1 MFRWEFIRR
10 QVRHKAFKRAVRN
23 REPYDTQGQVV
34 SVQGAIGNIVKGSIC
49 IHIPS
54 IKAFFH
60 RDRLFMAAHK
70 GDIYRNVKRVR
81 IREVKI
87 PDKAFGMDVLCEE
100 EEVLSLF
107 HDGEAKEG
115 LLKKV
120 KVEPSAARKRKPGPA
135 SAWRAELKR
144 WKTAS
149 NASGRSLAR
158 CWLKAEADGEPA
170 CRPKKSSSSIL
181 VPEEPKET
189 RKEMSLSAPIF
200 LERVK
205 SLPGL
210 AVYWEMLDTTWLTAS
225 AKAALMSSCDII
237 MYLLGIGLMFLS
249 PISRAALTTSKIHQ

>member
-1 MFRWEFIRR
+1 M
-10 QVRHKAFKRAVRN
+10 
-23 REPYDTQGQVV
+23 
-34 SVQGAIGNIVKGSIC
+34 
-49 IHIPS
+49 
-54 IKAFFH
+54 
-60 RDRLFMAAHK
+60 
-70 GDIYRNVKRVR
+70 
-81 IREVKI
+81 
-87 PDKAFGMDVLCEE
+87 
-100 EEVLSLF
+100 
-107 HDGEAKEG
+107 
-115 LLKKV
+115 
-120 KVEPSAARKRKPGPA
+120 
-135 SAWRAELKR
+135 KR

-181 VPEEPKET
+181 VPEEPQET